1 MNVRC
6 PKKPDGSS
14 LEYPDLGNITNVT
27 ANRTTSSG
35 FESKVLIDVINEI
48 EGKCVTI
55 LRQCKSQYP
64 VVDKSNEKT
73 WITSIDQDNK
83 VVLAHTIEKSEF
95 PILYNTPRMC
105 DPGITES
112 KNWSLQ
118 NYIETRLFL
127 FKYKY
132 NYGKDIVG
140 RNTNTCSTQILFDFR
155 PFIFSISEP
164 GVGGKKLYINQWIQP
179 SSRKIGFQSFV
190 LISRKPIQQKSSTQD
205 IFRSMVKKIQERKLG
220 NSGTQSFRN
229 GGNAL
234 NIGTDDTSIN
244 AFLKFIQDYD
254 GVGFIENDN
263 SPYLPPKNNK
273 ANLDIPLTNDI
284 LRMFYFDL
292 IHDEVVKR
300 SEVFRNFK
308 LRFLN
313 EVKTFGDKEQAI
325 QAGPT
330 GKTIVGRSYGLYQSL
345 LKNRT
350 TSAGKTDYK
359 IYNGLPLRQIPA
371 FFKTVGDLAQYMYAG
386 KHNTFVASGDR
397 MGIAVG
403 LYVNAKSGVPVK
415 CMIEDSITG
424 FVVYTNQEN
433 IRFRPRK
440 TCATRVSGGNAC
452 VRNDSLKITGK
463 QFEDGLKKS
472 LNPVSLRVV
481 DEIEA
486 KKPRGSR
493 ELYKLARVSNL
504 NDSAV
509 KNLLMKINADSKIN
523 TNADM
528 ERVLNNILNKYKNKP
543 NSEISRK
550 ATNLKSTL
558 FRTNVRTTRSGAQ
571 YNTRKQNLN
580 SFLKNL
586 GVTNQAKYL
595 SQLNRPNSNLNTIK
609 ALARKD
615 TFKSA
620 LNKLTNITNS
630 EKRNIITRM
639 NQPGSNLNTIYKNAQ
654 NINTKRKGG
663 GQKRKRTT

>member
-1 MNVRC
+1 MNNRDVRC
-6 PKKPDGSS
+6 PKQPDGSS
-14 LEYPDLGNITNVT
+14 LEYPDLGSITNVT
-27 ANRTTSSG
+27 ANKTTSSG
-35 FESKVLIDVINEI
+35 FESKVLIDVMNEI

-64 VVDKSNEKT
+64 VVDKSNEKS

-83 VVLAHTIEKSEF
+83 IVLAHTIEKSEF

-155 PFIFSISEP
+155 PFIFSVSDP
-164 GVGGKKLYINQWIQP
+164 DAGGKKLYINQWIQP
-179 SSRKIGFQSFV
+179 SDKKIGFVSYV
-190 LISRKPIQQKSSTQD
+190 LFSRKPIKQKATSLN
-205 IFRSMVKKIQERKLG
+205 IFKSMVKKIQERKLG
-220 NSGTQSFRN
+220 NGGTQSFRN

-234 NIGTDDTSIN
+234 NIGTDDASIN

-263 SPYLPPKNNK
+263 SQYLPPKNNK

-284 LRMFYFDL
+284 LRMFYFDM

-308 LRFLN
+308 TRFLN
-313 EVKTFGDKEQAI
+313 ELRTFGDDEQAI

-330 GKTIVGRSYGLYQSL
+330 GKIIVGRSYSLYQSL
-345 LKNRT
+345 LKYRM
-350 TSAGKTDYK
+350 SPSGKTHYK
-359 IYNGLPLRQIPA
+359 TVNGSTPIRQIPA

-403 LYVNAKSGVPVK
+403 LYVNARSGVPVK

-433 IRFRPRK
+433 IRFRPRN

-452 VRNDSLKITGK
+452 VKDDSIKITSK
-463 QFEDGLKKS
+463 QFEDDIKKS
-472 LNPVSLRVV
+472 LNPGGLRVV
-481 DEIEA
+481 EEIEA

-509 KNLLMKINADSKIN
+509 KNLLTKMNANGKIN
-523 TNADM
+523 TNNNM
-528 ERVLNNILNKYKNKP
+528 KRVLNNILTKYKNKP

-550 ATNLKSTL
+550 AVNLKSTL
-558 FRTNVRTTRSGAQ
+558 FPTNIRITRSGTQ

-580 SFLKNL
+580 SFLKSL
-586 GVTNQAKYL
+586 GVTNQTKYL
-595 SQLNRPNSNLNTIK
+595 NQLNRPNSNLNTIK
-609 ALARKD
+609 SQARKD
-615 TFKSA
+615 AFKNA
-620 LNKLTNITNS
+620 LNKLTNLTNT
-630 EKRNIITRM
+630 EKRNITTRM
-639 NQPGSNLNTIYKNAQ
+639 NQPGSNLDSLYRSAQ
-654 NINTKRKGG
+654 NVNTKRKGG
-663 GQKRKRTT
+663 TPKK